1 MMKPADLAALAPREQ
16 WTYHLLIFDLHL
28 AATGAA
34 DSSRR
39 KHSGVLAQ
47 LRDAH
52 RNQAPWALSH
62 EDLVAWLAAEAIAP
76 ATWRSKAASARAF
89 YAWAVKA
96 GHLAESPAGALPTS
110 RPKSLPAPR
119 TGPQRKSGPP
129 RAVVPEAWREPLAA
143 FDVHQTV
150 RGRPE
155 TTRATRRQELS
166 RLARRAAPLGPW
178 ELSEADLYAYVIA
191 DQGLA
196 PETRR
201 TRRTTL
207 RSFYRW
213 AVEAGHLETSPAHRL
228 PPVSVPQ
235 PLPRPIPDQALADA
249 LDGAEDRVRLILRLA
264 AELGLRRA
272 EIAQAHTRDLHEV
285 GDRTVML
292 VHGKGARERTVP
304 VPQRLARW
312 LATFP
317 EGYLLPSASQI
328 GHLTPR
334 TVGKLAAAALP
345 TPHTLHTLRHR
356 YATSAY
362 RVSRDLYA
370 VQRLLG
376 HASPT
381 ITQRY
386 VGLDV
391 AGLHG
396 LADAIAE
403 TPLPVPSRLAA
414 TG

>member
-1 MMKPADLAALAPREQ
+1 MSAPADLAALAPVEL
-16 WTYHLLIFDLHL
+16 WTYHLLHFDLHL

-39 KHSGVLAQ
+39 KHSGILAQ

-52 RNQAPWALSH
+52 RDRSPWTLTH
-62 EDLVAWLAAEAIAP
+62 EDLVTWLAAEAIAP
-76 ATWRSKAASARAF
+76 ATWRSRAASARTF
-89 YAWAVKA
+89 YTWAVRA
-96 GHLAESPAGALPTS
+96 GHLETSPAAALPTS
-110 RPKSLPAPR
+110 RPRSLPVPSAA
-119 TGPQRKSGPP
+119 PQRRSGPP
-129 RAVVPEAWREPLAA
+129 RAVVPEAWREALAG
-143 FDVHQTV
+143 FDADQAM

-155 TTRATRRQELS
+155 TTRTTRRQELS
-166 RLARRAAPLGPW
+166 RLARRAVPLGPW

-207 RSFYRW
+207 RTFYRW

-249 LDGAEDRVRLILRLA
+249 LDGAGDRVRLILRLA

-285 GDRTVML
+285 GGRTVIL

-317 EGYLLPSASQI
+317 EGYLLPSRSQA

-345 TPHTLHTLRHR
+345 APHSLHTLRHR

-391 AGLHG
+391 AELHG

-403 TPLPVPSRLAA
+403 APLPVPSRLAA
-414 TG
+414 GA

>member
-1 MMKPADLAALAPREQ
+1 MIPPADLATLAPREL
-16 WTYHLLIFDLHL
+16 WSLYLLHFDLHL
-28 AATGAA
+28 ATIGAA

-39 KHSGVLAQ
+39 KHAGILAQ

-52 RNQAPWALSH
+52 SDRSPWSLTH
-62 EDLVAWLAAEAIAP
+62 EDLVTWLAAEAIAP
-76 ATWRSKAASARAF
+76 ATWRSRAASARAF
-89 YAWAVKA
+89 YVWAV
-96 GHLAESPAGALPTS
+96 
-110 RPKSLPAPR
+110 R
-119 TGPQRKSGPP
+119 
-129 RAVVPEAWREPLAA
+129 
-143 FDVHQTV
+143 
-150 RGRPE
+150 
-155 TTRATRRQELS
+155 
-166 RLARRAAPLGPW
+166 
-178 ELSEADLYAYVIA
+178 
-191 DQGLA
+191 
-196 PETRR
+196 
-201 TRRTTL
+201 
-207 RSFYRW
+207 
-213 AVEAGHLETSPAHRL
+213 AGHLETSPAHRL
-228 PPVSVPQ
+228 PSVSVPQ

-249 LDGAEDRVRLILRLA
+249 LDGADDRVRLILRLA

-312 LATFP
+312 LATLP
-317 EGYLLPSASQI
+317 EGYLLPSTSQI

-403 TPLPVPSRLAA
+403 APLPAPSRLTA